1 MFPKEVQE
9 SVRRWAAE
17 LNADPDMVATEYEK
31 IFRSRH
37 LEKLDEPT
45 RHQEALKELKFR
57 LMDRL
62 QLRKFRKGK
71 HEPVE

>member
-9 SVRRWAAE
+9 TVRRWAAE
-17 LNADPDMVATEYEK
+17 LKSDPGAVATQYEK
-31 IFRSRH
+31 IFRSHH

-45 RHQEALKELKFR
+45 RHQEALKELKR
-57 LMDRL
+57 ALMDRL